1 MPRKTINNHQVSDV
15 VPDVNFS
22 QACKSTSNGKQ
33 RITHIIKGRSFQY
46 LAWVSRTR
54 ASMLF
59 DLHCGN
65 HNLSEEAQRKIS
77 DAYQAYRS
85 REKFRPRGY
94 TSVTHKCVQLEIKR
108 EHADDWWLKVWR
120 TFCELKNLQRIRMK
134 EPFDLTSHFTFPK
147 ELLRVLARHSD
158 GELVEVDP
166 DKLREIS
173 ETLSLNFER
182 VRTLKPRQMEM
193 LVAAIYSSTGYFD
206 RVILTR
212 ATRDQGRDV
221 ILERDAWNGRR
232 FLIEVKAYSPKR
244 STPPDK
250 IDGILGVADGEALGS
265 CVALFSTSYFS
276 SEIEKR
282 PNVKNTI
289 RKKLQLVDF
298 VGLVEASI
306 QASYSNCPDVLSEL
320 RRMTIERQLNES

>member
-1 MPRKTINNHQVSDV
+1 
-15 VPDVNFS
+15 
-22 QACKSTSNGKQ
+22 
-33 RITHIIKGRSFQY
+33 
-46 LAWVSRTR
+46 
-54 ASMLF
+54 MLF

-108 EHADDWWLKVWR
+108 EHADEWWLKVWR
-120 TFCELKNLQRIRMK
+120 TFCELKNLQRIRME
-134 EPFDLTSHFTFPK
+134 EPFDITSHFTFPK

-320 RRMTIERQLNES
+320 RRMTIERTNI